1 MAGLCLTAGEALV
14 EEFGEEVTDIIEPL
28 APLNAAPQMQAL
40 AAKAGLELVND
51 GTEGMHAFMR
61 EQSCICTEM
70 VKQIRQ
76 GK

>member
-40 AAKAGLELVND
+40 AAKAGFELVNV
-51 GTEGMHAFMR
+51 GTEGMDAFVLEM
-61 EQSCICTEM
+61 SCFPP
-70 VKQIRQ
+70 R
-76 GK
+76 